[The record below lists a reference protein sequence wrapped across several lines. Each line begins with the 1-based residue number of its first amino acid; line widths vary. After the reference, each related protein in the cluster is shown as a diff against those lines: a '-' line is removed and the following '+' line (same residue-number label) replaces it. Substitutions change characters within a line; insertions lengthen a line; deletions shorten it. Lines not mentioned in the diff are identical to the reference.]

1 MLKKFAQ
8 IRGRWIWIA
17 AVLFVSYHSWYW
29 FAFAPKTKPHFYS
42 PSFPV
47 SQNFQSELI
56 LLRETKRLDGDSESR
71 ILHATVQTAKV
82 LQIPAGLLW
91 CLLFQESRLNHRLGM
106 EGNIPSY
113 GLGQFTHFGFQEINY
128 QLNRY
133 STSNRSHL
141 IRLLGSDVRPI
152 SANSA
157 TPDSLSSYFSIPTAV
172 VTTGLYLKNRY
183 LHLGSLL
190 ERRGIRY
197 DPKLLWL
204 YAVMAYNKG
213 TRGILSF
220 WNAEE
225 KRLGTNRIRQLVTDP
240 DILLDLAR
248 DRNLFT
254 AGFARVWDRRR
265 ARSYSEELSIHLSN
279 IAACALNPIGV
290 TQ

>member
-1 MLKKFAQ
+1 MLKRFSQ
-8 IRGRWIWIA
+8 IHGRWFWIA
-17 AVLFVSYHSWYW
+17 GILFLGYRSWHW
-29 FAFAPKTKPHFYS
+29 FAFAPQTQPKFFS

-47 SQNFQSELI
+47 SEIFQSELT
-56 LLRETKRLDGDSESR
+56 LLRTTNRLDADTEGR

-91 CLLFQESRLNHRLGM
+91 CLLFQESRLDHRLGI

-133 STSNRSHL
+133 SSASRNHL
-141 IRLLGSDVRPI
+141 IRLLGKDVRPI
-152 SANSA
+152 SADSDH
-157 TPDSLSSYFSIPTAV
+157 PDSLSSYFSIPTAV

-183 LHLGSLL
+183 LHLAALL
-190 ERRGIRY
+190 DRRGIRY
-197 DPKLLWL
+197 DPNLLWL

-213 TRGILSF
+213 TRGILNF

-225 KRLGTNRIRQLVTDP
+225 KKHGTDHLRRLVTNP
-240 DILLDLAR
+240 ETLRDLAKNR
-248 DRNLFT
+248 TLFT
-254 AGFARVWDRRR
+254 AGFARIWNRSR

-279 IAACALNPIGV
+279 IAACALSPIGEG
-290 TQ
+290 T